1 MDYYRTF
8 NGYVLYTFIHGKK
21 AYVTGYK
28 NGIYNYTL
36 DYTNARKYSKKTA
49 LKHIIRFNNG
59 GKKCIS

>member
-8 NGYVLYTFIHGKK
+8 NGYVLYTFINGVK

-49 LKHIIRFNNG
+49 LQHINRFNNG